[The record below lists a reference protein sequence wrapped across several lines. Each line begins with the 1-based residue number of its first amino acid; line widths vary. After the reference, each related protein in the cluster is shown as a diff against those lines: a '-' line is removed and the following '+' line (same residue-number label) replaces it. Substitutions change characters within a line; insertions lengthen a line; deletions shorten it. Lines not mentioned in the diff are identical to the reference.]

1 MPMTVQQIVDLRADM
16 GDVSEAFQD
25 PELHRLWDRTSGA
38 ADEYTHL
45 KAVKALMF
53 EGLLNN
59 AAKLHDYT
67 AGATSEKLSQIVA
80 NLKDRLKAYEPALE
94 AAMGQ
99 KTGLSVAGLRAYP
112 HPTRVEPDENGNVP
126 DQWWKS
132 RNP

>member
-1 MPMTVQQIVDLRADM
+1 MPMTAQQLVDLRADM
-16 GDVSEAFQD
+16 GDVGEAFGD
-25 PELHRLWDRTSGA
+25 AELHRYWDRTSGA

-59 AAKLHDYT
+59 ATKLHDYT
-67 AGATSEKLSQIVA
+67 AGATGHKLSQIVS

-99 KTGLSVAGLRAYP
+99 KVGMAVAGLRRYP
-112 HPTRVEPDENGNVP
+112 HPTRVLPTESEPDEG
-126 DQWWKS
+126 DDS
-132 RNP
+132 L